1 MSLITDNSSFR
12 VLIVDDLDDN
22 RMLLRLDL
30 EDELPGIYIDEA
42 NNGLNALEMLRNNN
56 YTLVLCDLMMPDI
69 DGFEVYKRAKE
80 IPHNYN
86 LPFIFISANQDHNM
100 AVKGLELGAFDFL
113 KKPYDITE
121 LILKSRNLCRLK
133 LFYDKQV
140 HLLSQLEEANLKLE
154 ESNVQKDEVLRIVSH
169 DMRNPLGNMIGL
181 AQILYDE
188 PEQIPEDIQGISEII
203 IRSGENLLT
212 IVNTLLDAARLESG
226 KIQLNLSE
234 TDLIQMIHEEV
245 EQFSYSARQKQIKLT
260 FICELQNAF
269 ITIDEPKIRQSIANL
284 ISNAI
289 KFTSANGTVTIQL
302 TYDNSNYLID
312 VLDDGIGIDEKSLPF
327 IFDKFSSFQR
337 TGTKNERGTGLG
349 LSIVKAFINLHNGKI
364 EVKSSVN
371 TGTCFRIYLPDN
383 SNNLKKDSD

>member
-1 MSLITDNSSFR
+1 MSLLSDNSLFR

-22 RMLLRLDL
+22 RTLLRLDL

-42 NNGLNALEMLRNNN
+42 NNGLNALKMLQHNT

-80 IPHNYN
+80 IPNNYN
-86 LPFIFISANQDHNM
+86 LPFIFISANQDRNM

-140 HLLSQLEEANLKLE
+140 HLLSELEETNIKLE
-154 ESNVQKDEVLRIVSH
+154 ESNAQKDEVLRIVSH

-188 PEQIPEDIQGISEII
+188 PEQIPEDIQSISEII

-212 IVNTLLDAARLESG
+212 IVNTLLDAAQLESG
-226 KIQLNLSE
+226 KIQLNLTK
-234 TDLIQMIHEEV
+234 TDLIKIIHEEV
-245 EQFSYSARQKQIKLT
+245 EQFYYSAKQKQIDLS
-260 FICELQNAF
+260 FVCDLQHAI

-289 KFTSANGTVTIQL
+289 KFTSIDGLVTIVL
-302 TYDNSNYLID
+302 TYEDSNYSIK
-312 VLDDGIGIDEKSLPF
+312 VVDDGIGIAEKSLPF
-327 IFDKFSSFQR
+327 IFDKFSSIQR
-337 TGTKNERGTGLG
+337 SGTKNERGTGLG
-349 LSIVKAFINLHNGKI
+349 LSIVKAFINLHKGKI
-364 EVKSSVN
+364 EVESSVN
-371 TGTCFRIYLPDN
+371 SGTCFRILLPDN
-383 SNNLKKDSD
+383 SSNLN